1 MNKLIFGIIGA
12 FAVGLG
18 GIYLNKLKKFH
29 IPIKFKYDIGT
40 KLHGTAKKWFDEA
53 VKAGYRNNIYSIKN
67 DIVYLKRDVQ
77 NKAII
82 IGLIGMIKERKQL
95 FEEIKDVVMTELVKI
110 EDVNE

>member
-1 MNKLIFGIIGA
+1 MNNWIFGILGA
-12 FAVGLG
+12 FGIGLSA
-18 GIYLNKLKKFH
+18 IYLTKPKKFR
-29 IPIKFKYDIGT
+29 IPVKFKYDIGT

-53 VKAGYRNNIYSIKN
+53 VKGGYRNNMYSIKN

-95 FEEIKDVVMTELVKI
+95 FEEIRDVVMTELVPT
-110 EDVNE
+110 EDVKD